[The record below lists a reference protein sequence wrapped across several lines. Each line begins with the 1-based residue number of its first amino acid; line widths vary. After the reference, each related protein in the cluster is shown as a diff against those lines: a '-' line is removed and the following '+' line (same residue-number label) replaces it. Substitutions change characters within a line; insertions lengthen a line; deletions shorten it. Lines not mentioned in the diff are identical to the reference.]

1 MSFRPALAGAL
12 VLFVCAC
19 GGGGGDDDDDD
30 AGARS
35 SATEPSHADGSN
47 GNSTIEWEQCGDL
60 ECATLEVPLDHA
72 DPDGPAMELALA
84 RRPADATAIG
94 SLLVNPGGP
103 GAPGTDLVDQ
113 ASSFFPEELL
123 ENFDIVGWDPRGTGQ
138 STAIDCVD
146 DLDPFFAADHSPDTN
161 EELAAQLD
169 AAQTIADG
177 CAARSAELLPHLSSA
192 STVADMELIRAA
204 LGEEQLT
211 YLGFSY
217 GTFLGALYADAHP
230 ERVRA
235 MVLDGAV
242 DPALGPEDLA
252 REQAVGFDNAL
263 GAFLDDCAS
272 KGCGF
277 GGQDPHGAF
286 SRLMAQIE
294 AETLPGTVDGEER
307 VLGPGETDIGIASA
321 LYGGE
326 PAWEFLADALNDAAR
341 GDGSLLLELSD
352 EYTGRRTGGEY
363 DNAQEAFFGIG
374 CLDSPAPPVDQL
386 DAIGDR
392 NAAVAPVFGASTL
405 WLSAPCSVWPVPATA
420 VPAPITAAGAPPIVV
435 IGTSNDPVTPMKWA
449 RSLADQL
456 ESGHLVEWRGE
467 GHSALGEDV
476 CIDAAVVSYLVD
488 LTVPEPGLVC

>member
-1 MSFRPALAGAL
+1 MRLRPWWAGVVGL
-12 VLFVCAC
+12 MIVVLGAC
-19 GGGGGDDDDDD
+19 GGGDDDED
-30 AGARS
+30 ALPTAP
-35 SATEPSHADGSN
+35 EPSDAD
-47 GNSTIEWEQCGDL
+47 NSGGGETIDWEQCRDL
-60 ECATLEVPLDHA
+60 DCATLEVPLDHA
-72 DPDGPAMELALA
+72 DPDGPTIELALA
-84 RRPADATAIG
+84 RRTADASAIG

-103 GAPGTDLVDQ
+103 GAPGTDLVEQ

-146 DLDPFFAADHSPDTN
+146 DLDTFFAADHSPDTN
-161 EELAAQLD
+161 EEIAAHLD
-169 AAQTIADG
+169 TAETIADG
-177 CAARSAELLPHLSSA
+177 CEARSADLLPHLSSA
-192 STVADMELIRAA
+192 STVADMDLIRAA
-204 LGEEQLT
+204 LGEEKLS

-217 GTFLGALYADAHP
+217 GTLLGALYADAHP
-230 ERVRA
+230 DRVRA

-252 REQAVGFDNAL
+252 REQAAGFDHAL
-263 GAFLDDCAS
+263 ATFLDDCARS
-272 KGCGF
+272 GCGF
-277 GGQDPHGAF
+277 GGEDPHGAF
-286 SRLMAQIE
+286 TRLMAQIE

-326 PAWEFLADALNDAAR
+326 PAWEVLGEALNDAAR

-363 DNAQEAFFGIG
+363 DNSQEAFFGIG
-374 CLDSPAPPVDQL
+374 CLDSPAPPADQL

-392 NAAVAPVFGASTL
+392 NSAVAPVFGAPTL

-456 ESGHLVEWRGE
+456 ESGQLVEWQGE
-467 GHSALGEDV
+467 GHAAFGEDA
-476 CIDAAVVSYLVD
+476 CIDAAVASYLVD
-488 LTVPEPGLVC
+488 LTVPPPGLVC